1 MKLTGEF
8 KFVGCEARPSFYD
21 PSKMSYVVGL
31 AQGLDTLR
39 CYVKID
45 LYTQC
50 KDFEPYSDVVA
61 ELDYNPVK
69 EKYNMNL
76 VGISN

>member
-1 MKLTGEF
+1 MKLIGEF
-8 KFVGCEARPSFYD
+8 KFVGCEARPGFRD

-39 CYVKID
+39 CYVNEQ
-45 LYTQC
+45 LYADC
-50 KDFEPYSDVVA
+50 VRLEPYSDVTA

-76 VGISN
+76 VSLSN